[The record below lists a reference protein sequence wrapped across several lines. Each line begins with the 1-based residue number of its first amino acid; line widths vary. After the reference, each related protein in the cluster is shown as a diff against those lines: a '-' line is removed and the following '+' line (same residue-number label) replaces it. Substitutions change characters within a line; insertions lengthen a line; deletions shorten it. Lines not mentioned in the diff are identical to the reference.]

1 MTRLEANLK
10 ILDIISNYIKTNPEQ
25 RFCQVLCNLGLPF
38 ISIVTKDGTTQHVDK
53 FFEESDK
60 TLEIVNQAIP
70 QQSKAQYQWNPRSRR
85 HEIVEN
91 SNR

>member
-1 MTRLEANLK
+1 MTILEANLK
-10 ILDIISNYIKTNPEQ
+10 ILDIISNYIKTNPDQ

-60 TLEIVNQAIP
+60 TLEIVNQVIP
-70 QQSKAQYQWNPRSRR
+70 QQSKAQYQWNPRFRR